1 MARIINIEVSAKLS
15 LQQTV
20 GFWIFMVLQQ
30 LLFSQGV

>member
-15 LQQTV
+15 PQQTV
-20 GFWIFMVLQQ
+20 SFWIFIVLEQ